1 MIPKPPRMI
10 LQPKPDDSETK
21 TDDSATKND
30 SETKKNGFW
39 NQGWFR
45 NQGHL
50 ETKMAWFSNEAV
62 CISFFFEASSWLCHL
77 GTCLTLLSHPTPP
90 HRIWRR
96 CHAECGH
103 KCVEGRNAAART
115 LLSDYYP
122 TPPHPPRI
130 RRRCH
135 VECGCKCV
143 KGRNAAA
150 RTLLSH
156 PTPPHPRAS
165 ETMPCWVW
173 LQVSVEGTQLPGRH
187 YPTPPH
193 PTPPHPETM
202 PCWVWLQV
210 CQRKERSCQDVIIPP
225 HPTPLHLETM
235 PCWVWLQVCQRK
247 ERSCQDVIIPPHPTP
262 PHPTVSGE
270 SHPTPPHPPASGDD
284 AMLSVAASVSKEGT
298 QLPGRY
304 YPTPPHRIW
313 RWCHVECGRKCVKGR
328 NAAARTLFHPTPPH
342 PPASGDDAMLTVA
355 ASVTRML
362 VSESRG
368 WWLRNRLFL
377 VAKSLCFGCGIAFFW
392 LRNRLFCGCGIVSF
406 WLRKR
411 LFLVAESSFLWL
423 RNRFFLVAEAPFLG
437 CGSVSDFGCGIAE
450 IWLRKRRNMVS
461 ESEFILPARAPAKG
475 LCSGTL

>member
-1 MIPKPPRMI
+1 MQTNKTKLKLNPQVLLRRPERFLQDLQDFLQRIPAR
-10 LQPKPDDSETK
+10 LRNDSETK
-21 TDDSATKND
+21 DDSATKTGWFCNQ
-30 SETKKNGFW
+30 EWFWNQKKWFW

-62 CISFFFEASSWLCHL
+62 CISYFFFEASSWLCHL
-77 GTCLTLLSHPTPP
+77 DTCLTLLSYPTPP
-90 HRIWRR
+90 HPT
-96 CHAECGH
+96 ASGDDAMLSVAASVS
-103 KCVEGRNAAART
+103 KEGTQLPGR
-115 LLSDYYP
+115 YYP
-122 TPPHPPRI
+122 TPPHP
-130 RRRCH
+130 
-135 VECGCKCV
+135 
-143 KGRNAAA
+143 
-150 RTLLSH
+150 T
-156 PTPPHPRAS
+156 AS

-173 LQVSVEGTQLPGRH
+173 P
-187 YPTPPH
+187 
-193 PTPPHPETM
+193 
-202 PCWVWLQV
+202 QV

-225 HPTPLHLETM
+225 HPTRIRRRCHVECGCKCVRGRNAAARTLLSHPT
-235 PCWVWLQVCQRK
+235 
-247 ERSCQDVIIPPHPTP
+247 PPHPPASGDDAMLSVAASVSKEGTQLPGRYYPTP

-328 NAAARTLFHPTPPH
+328 NAAARTLLSHPTPP
-342 PPASGDDAMLTVA
+342 PRIWRRCYVDCGRKCDADVGFWVA
-355 ASVTRML
+355 RM
-362 VSESRG
+362 VVAESP
-368 WWLRNRLFL
+368 F
-377 VAKSLCFGCGIAFFW
+377 FGCEILVFW
-392 LRNRLFCGCGIVSF
+392 LRN
-406 WLRKR
+406 R

-437 CGSVSDFGCGIAE
+437 CGSVSGFGCGIAE

-475 LCSGTL
+475 FCSGTL